1 MMIYKDASRSLP
13 ERVED
18 LLQRMTLK
26 EKVAQLYCMVNLGQQ
41 DPIQN
46 VKENFNEGVGT
57 VSFLNSSQT
66 GNTKNDMETLKNIQR
81 FFVEDTRLGIPAL
94 VHNEGIAGAQ
104 IPGATTFP
112 QSMNV
117 ASTWEPELA
126 KKMGEVVRKQLMAF
140 GIRAVHS
147 PLFDLGR
154 DPRWGRIGETYG
166 EDPYLVA
173 QMGTAY
179 VKGVQGNYQV
189 MAAVKH
195 FVGYGNAEGG
205 RNGGEQQ
212 IAERKLLDTYCF
224 PFEAAIHEAGV
235 MGIMNSYGILNEQA
249 VSTSKWLLTD
259 VLREKL
265 GFSGLVVADYGSV
278 SHANARYRVAKT
290 QKETAI
296 MALKAGMDVEQPNN
310 TCYRY
315 LEEAVESGELEMVY
329 IDRSVRRV
337 LETKFKMGLFE
348 TPYQEGDFHD
358 EISRGE
364 YQELSQEI
372 AEKSIVMVK
381 NEDSVLPLTQ
391 KLKIAVI
398 GPSADSKIN
407 FFGGYSSVGTADTTT
422 GDFDRSE
429 DDNFIKMAYDVVITE
444 HKEMLKSRGIVFDTQ
459 PSAEQKEKIIEMLKK
474 NRSVSNKVYKTTD
487 EFVETYYPNCNTV
500 KEVLDNEFG
509 TENVIYAKGCEI
521 SKRIEGGIEEVKKA
535 VQQADIVIA
544 VLGGK
549 ESMRAAD
556 ATAGEN
562 KDNHNIGLERPQL
575 DMMEEVFQLG
585 KPVIS
590 VIVDGRPLA
599 TPSISEKSKAVL
611 YAWLPAQTGAQAI
624 VNILTGKSNPSGKLP
639 VTVVKDSG
647 QIPMYHSSL
656 PFYVDINEWAEYID
670 HDKNTPLYPFGYG
683 LSYTN
688 FEYCNLTLNK
698 EVLTDGELQ
707 VTFTIKNI
715 GNYQGDEVAQLY
727 IRDCFSNIARPTKQL
742 VGFVRVS
749 LGVNEETE
757 VTITVDMR
765 QLAFHNINMKQV
777 VEPGEMELYVGT
789 SSEDIRLQD
798 SFKIIGEE
806 IEVLRKVF
814 SSKVT
819 VNSKKDRPLIPSQ
832 VSK

>member
-1 MMIYKDASRSLP
+1 MIYKDDKKSVS

-26 EKVAQLYCMVNLGQQ
+26 EKIAQLYGMVNLGQQ
-41 DPIQN
+41 DPIKN
-46 VKENFNEGVGT
+46 VSDNFNHGVGT

-66 GNTKNDMETLKNIQR
+66 GNTEKDLVTLNNIQR
-81 FFVEDTRLGIPAL
+81 FFVEETRLGIPAL

-126 KKMGEVVRKQLMAF
+126 EKMGEVVRKQLMAF

-173 QMGTAY
+173 QMGTSY
-179 VKGVQGNYQV
+179 VKGVQGNQQL
-189 MAAVKH
+189 MAAAKH

-212 IAERKLLDTYCF
+212 IAERKLLDTYCM
-224 PFEAAIHEAGV
+224 PFEAAIHEGQV

-259 VLREKL
+259 ILREKL

-290 QKETAI
+290 QKETAV

-315 LEEAVESGELEMVY
+315 LEEAVESGELEMEY

-337 LETKFKMGLFE
+337 LETKFKLGLFE
-348 TPYQEGDFHD
+348 NPYQEGNFHE
-358 EISRGE
+358 EIRKSE

-381 NEDSVLPLTQ
+381 NSESILPLT
-391 KLKIAVI
+391 KDLKIAVI

-407 FFGGYSSVGTADTTT
+407 FFGGYSAVGTAETSTR
-422 GDFDRSE
+422 DFDRSE

-444 HKEMLKSRGIVFDTQ
+444 HKEMLKSRGIVFEHQ
-459 PSAEQKEKIIEMLKK
+459 PSPEQKVMIIAMLKK
-474 NRSVSNKVYKTTD
+474 NRSTSNKVYKTAE
-487 EFVETYYPNCNTV
+487 EFVEKYYPNCLTV
-500 KEVLDNEFG
+500 KEVLEEEFG
-509 TENVIYAKGCEI
+509 AENVFHAKGCDI
-521 SKRIEGGIEEVKKA
+521 TKPIEGGIEEVNRTI
-535 VQQADIVIA
+535 QQADIVIA

-549 ESMRAAD
+549 ESMRAPD

-562 KDNHNIGLERPQL
+562 KDNINIELEEPQMK
-575 DMMEEVFQLG
+575 MMEEVFRQG

-599 TPSISEKSKAVL
+599 TPLISETSKAVL
-611 YAWLPAQTGAQAI
+611 YAWQPAQAGAQAI
-624 VNILTGKSNPSGKLP
+624 VNILIGKRNPSGKLP
-639 VTVVKDSG
+639 VTVVKDKG
-647 QIPMYHSSL
+647 QIPMYHSRL
-656 PFYVDINEWAEYID
+656 PFFVDINEWAEYID
-670 HDKNTPLYPFGYG
+670 HNKNTPLYPFGYG
-683 LSYTN
+683 LSFTK
-688 FEYCNLTLNK
+688 FEYSNLRLNK
-698 EVLTDGELQ
+698 EVFSDGELK

-715 GNYQGDEVAQLY
+715 GSFQGDEIAQLY
-727 IRDCFSNIARPTKQL
+727 IRDCYSSIARPTKQL
-742 VGFVRVS
+742 VGFVRVN
-749 LGVNEETE
+749 LDVNETKE
-757 VTITVDMR
+757 VTFTVDMR
-765 QLAFHNINMKQV
+765 QLAFHNINLEQV
-777 VEPGEMELYVGT
+777 VEPGEMELYVGA

-798 SFKIIGEE
+798 SFTIVGDEIKIQ
-806 IEVLRKVF
+806 RKVF

-819 VNSKKDRPLIPSQ
+819 VQ
-832 VSK
+832 

>member
-18 LLQRMTLK
+18 LLQKMTLK

-66 GNTKNDMETLKNIQR
+66 GNTKKDMETLKNIQR
-81 FFVEDTRLGIPAL
+81 FFVEETRLGIPAL

-117 ASTWEPELA
+117 ASTWDPELA
-126 KKMGEVVRKQLMAF
+126 KKVGEVVRKQLMAF

-189 MAAVKH
+189 MAAAKH

-259 VLREKL
+259 ILREKL

-315 LEEAVESGELEMVY
+315 LEEAVESGELDMVY
-329 IDRSVRRV
+329 IDRSVKRV

-348 TPYQEGDFHD
+348 NPYQEGDFLV
-358 EISRGE
+358 EINNAE
-364 YQELSQEI
+364 YQKLAQEI

-381 NEDSVLPLTQ
+381 NDSILPLKQ

-429 DDNFIKMAYDVVITE
+429 DDNFIKMAYDAVITE
-444 HKEMLKSRGIVFDTQ
+444 HREMLRSRGIVFDHQ
-459 PSAEQKEKIIEMLKK
+459 PSPEQKRKSLKCSRRIVLSQIKSIKQPRNSLKHIIQ
-474 NRSVSNKVYKTTD
+474 
-487 EFVETYYPNCNTV
+487 TV
-500 KEVLDNEFG
+500 
-509 TENVIYAKGCEI
+509 
-521 SKRIEGGIEEVKKA
+521 
-535 VQQADIVIA
+535 
-544 VLGGK
+544 
-549 ESMRAAD
+549 
-556 ATAGEN
+556 
-562 KDNHNIGLERPQL
+562 
-575 DMMEEVFQLG
+575 
-585 KPVIS
+585 
-590 VIVDGRPLA
+590 
-599 TPSISEKSKAVL
+599 
-611 YAWLPAQTGAQAI
+611 
-624 VNILTGKSNPSGKLP
+624 
-639 VTVVKDSG
+639 
-647 QIPMYHSSL
+647 IP
-656 PFYVDINEWAEYID
+656 
-670 HDKNTPLYPFGYG
+670 
-683 LSYTN
+683 
-688 FEYCNLTLNK
+688 
-698 EVLTDGELQ
+698 
-707 VTFTIKNI
+707 
-715 GNYQGDEVAQLY
+715 
-727 IRDCFSNIARPTKQL
+727 
-742 VGFVRVS
+742 
-749 LGVNEETE
+749 
-757 VTITVDMR
+757 
-765 QLAFHNINMKQV
+765 
-777 VEPGEMELYVGT
+777 
-789 SSEDIRLQD
+789 
-798 SFKIIGEE
+798 
-806 IEVLRKVF
+806 
-814 SSKVT
+814 
-819 VNSKKDRPLIPSQ
+819 
-832 VSK
+832 

>member
-46 VKENFNEGVGT
+46 VKENFNKGVGT

-66 GNTKNDMETLKNIQR
+66 GNTKKDMETLKNIQR
-81 FFVEDTRLGIPAL
+81 FFVEETRLGIPAL

-117 ASTWEPELA
+117 ASTWDPELA
-126 KKMGEVVRKQLMAF
+126 KMMGEVVRKQLMAF

-179 VKGVQGNYQV
+179 VKGVQGNHQV
-189 MAAVKH
+189 MAAAKH

-259 VLREKL
+259 ILREKL

-310 TCYRY
+310 TCYRF
-315 LEEAVESGELEMVY
+315 LEEAVESGELDMVY

-348 TPYQEGDFHD
+348 KPYQEGDFLV
-358 EISRGE
+358 EINNAE
-364 YQELSQEI
+364 YQELAQEI

-381 NEDSVLPLTQ
+381 NDSILPLTQ

-429 DDNFIKMAYDVVITE
+429 DDNFIKMAYDAVITE
-444 HKEMLKSRGIVFDTQ
+444 HREMLKSRGIVFDQQ
-459 PSAEQKEKIIEMLKK
+459 PSPEQKEKIIEMLKK
-474 NRSVSNKVYKTTD
+474 NRSVSNKVYKTTE
-487 EFVETYYPNCNTV
+487 EFIETYYPNCNTV
-500 KEVLDNEFG
+500 KEVLEKEFG
-509 TENVIYAKGCEI
+509 RENVLHAKGCHI

-535 VQQADIVIA
+535 IEQADIVIA

-549 ESMRAAD
+549 ESMRATD

-562 KDNHNIGLERPQL
+562 KDNQNIGLESPQL
-575 DMMEEVFQLG
+575 QMMEEVFRLG

-624 VNILTGKSNPSGKLP
+624 VNILTGKRNPSGKLP
-639 VTVVKDSG
+639 VTVIKDSG
-647 QIPMYHSSL
+647 QIPMYNSRL

-670 HDKNTPLYPFGYG
+670 HHKNTPLYPFGYG
-683 LSYTN
+683 LSYTD
-688 FEYCNLTLNK
+688 FEYSDLTLNK

-727 IRDCFSNIARPTKQL
+727 IRDCFSDIVRPTKQL

-749 LGVNEETE
+749 MGVNEETE
-757 VTITVDMR
+757 VTFNVDMR
-765 QLAFHNINMKQV
+765 QLAFHNIDLKQV
-777 VEPGEMELYVGT
+777 VEPGEMELFVGA
-789 SSEDIRLQD
+789 SSDDIRLKD

-806 IEVLRKVF
+806 REILRKVF

-819 VNSKKDRPLIPSQ
+819 VTSKMTSL
-832 VSK
+832 